1 MEHRTKITARPLRQ
15 NISCRKVI
23 GLLVFCSLIICTFNT
38 AHAETLPKIAKL
50 LPPET
55 ILLIEIDNFQQLKQQ
70 FKKTSFYKLYKDPA
84 MAEFTKNLE
93 EKWKEKVSKNDKE
106 IFAVFLNTDVLPQGR
121 VALALVFGE
130 KVRDIDELPFL
141 FISQWGEN
149 LAKIKEAVEK
159 AVKKAIE
166 KGAHKKSEEYRRISI
181 ETIINKDNFSF
192 SYAFVDDT
200 LIGGVDV
207 EVIKFV
213 IAHIKG
219 ASSPTLADD
228 TDYSSTI
235 SAIGPYHDI
244 NFYLNIKQVVKKII
258 TEDTAEKAKDS
269 ITNLGLDNIVSMG
282 CSIALARTPKN
293 SYHAKLIVKIDGTKK
308 GICKM
313 LETEPAVIRAPR
325 FIPANTSSMTFF
337 NLDIKKAYSELAK
350 IMSGFPAEYASILY
364 MPIIPQSP
372 EGEPALYL
380 KPDIIEYL
388 GSQIIIAQ
396 SVNKP
401 ESSKLPTTQY
411 IIALTV
417 NDSRALEKSMAFLH
431 GKMMAPNN
439 PDAKREFLGQ
449 TMYLFGPGALP
460 FAGEGATPMQ
470 SHTDSQMPRMPKLA
484 FTVTD
489 IYIIFGTEA
498 SVEKAIR
505 TLKSDTSASINSAKW
520 FNKAKASIPSVTG
533 LAVLEDDAT
542 STEALWS
549 MLKKTN
555 KAQGNYAL
563 SVVSPIQI
571 DSFIMDMFDF
581 SLLPDFDAVRKYFGI
596 STLYGISREDGFFF
610 ECREISPEDSD

>member
-1 MEHRTKITARPLRQ
+1 MGHRAKIVARPLQ
-15 NISCRKVI
+15 QDISFRKVI
-23 GLLVFCSLIICTFNT
+23 GLLAFCLLIICTFNT
-38 AHAETLPKIAKL
+38 TCAETLPKIAKL
-50 LPPET
+50 LPGET
-55 ILLIEIDNFQQLKQQ
+55 VLLIEIDNFQQLEQQ

-84 MAEFTKNLE
+84 MAAFTKNLE
-93 EKWKEKVSKNDKE
+93 AKWKEKVSQNDKE
-106 IFAVFLNTDVLPQGR
+106 IFSALFNTDVLPQGR
-121 VALALVFGE
+121 VAFALVLDE
-130 KVRDIDELPFL
+130 KVQEIDEPPVL

-149 LAKIKEAVEK
+149 LTKIKEAVEK
-159 AVKKAIE
+159 VVKKAIE
-166 KGAHKKSEEYRRISI
+166 KGAHKKSEDYRRISI
-181 ETIINKDNFSF
+181 ETIINEDKTSF

-200 LIGGVDV
+200 LIGGVNV

-235 SAIGPYHDI
+235 SAVGPYHDI

-258 TEDTAEKAKDS
+258 AEDATEEVKDS
-269 ITNLGLDNIVSMG
+269 MANLGLDNVVSMG
-282 CSIALARTPKN
+282 CSIGLARTPKN
-293 SYHAKLIVKIDGTKK
+293 SYHAKLIVKVEGTKK

-313 LETEPAVIRAPR
+313 LETEPSVIRAPR
-325 FIPANTSSMTFF
+325 FIPSDTSSVTFF

-364 MPIIPQSP
+364 MPLIPESP

-380 KPDIIEYL
+380 RRDIIEYL

-396 SVNKP
+396 SVDKP
-401 ESSKLPTTQY
+401 ESSKLPTTEY
-411 IIALTV
+411 IIALTI

-431 GKMMAPNN
+431 GKMMSPNN
-439 PDAKREFLGQ
+439 PEAKREFLGH

-460 FAGEGATPMQ
+460 FAGGGAIPMQ
-470 SHTDSQMPRMPKLA
+470 GHVDSQMPKLA

-489 IYIIFGTEA
+489 TYIIFGTEA
-498 SVEKAIR
+498 AVEKAIR
-505 TLKSDTSASINSAKW
+505 TQKSDISASINSAKW

-533 LAVLEDDAT
+533 LAVLEDDAA
-542 STEALWS
+542 STEAFWS
-549 MLKKTN
+549 MMKKTN
-555 KAQGNYAL
+555 KVQGNQAL
-563 SVVSPIQI
+563 SAVSPIQI
-571 DSFIMDMFDF
+571 DSLIMDMLDF

-610 ECREISPEDSD
+610 ECREINPEDSD